1 MQRPWPVFH
10 LLPTSLSTPT
20 HAQLAFSSKNTHCD
34 TCPNRALSAL
44 LAMAP
49 KGKKAAGA
57 GKRAGGVYKDDRV
70 PDPAIATEGY
80 AAVSLYRCS
89 TVEAILVHPRF
100 PVPQT
105 LHAIPIPICS
115 SSVGSASACQSPVR
129 LPCSIDSSDAAS
141 CPFFKQRSICTAT
154 IRLDPT
160 IHYAAKTTSFGQGKA
175 TLRS

>member
-1 MQRPWPVFH
+1 
-10 LLPTSLSTPT
+10 
-20 HAQLAFSSKNTHCD
+20 
-34 TCPNRALSAL
+34 
-44 LAMAP
+44 MAP

-105 LHAIPIPICS
+105 LHAIPHPPYALPLLARLLLAKVLFAFNVQLIRRMLHLAHS
-115 SSVGSASACQSPVR
+115 SSRGPFAPP
-129 LPCSIDSSDAAS
+129 LSD
-141 CPFFKQRSICTAT
+141 
-154 IRLDPT
+154 
-160 IHYAAKTTSFGQGKA
+160 
-175 TLRS
+175 